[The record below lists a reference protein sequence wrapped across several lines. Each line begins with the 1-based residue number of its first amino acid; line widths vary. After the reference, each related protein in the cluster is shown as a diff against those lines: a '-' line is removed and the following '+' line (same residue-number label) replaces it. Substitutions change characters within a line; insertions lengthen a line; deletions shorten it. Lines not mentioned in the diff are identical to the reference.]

1 MNFKMQDKQNQ
12 LIERISDTHLIVGVD
27 IAQQLHVARAVNF
40 RGIVVGD
47 PLTFENNEEGFIKLL
62 NWIQD
67 LKRLK
72 NLDAA
77 IVGMEPTG
85 HYWLNLSKWLYNQ
98 NIEVV
103 TVNPHLVKR
112 NKENRDNTQSKSD
125 KKDALVIADMVKNGY
140 YSFIRPS
147 SESFEKLRVLMSN
160 RDVIVKRLVM
170 SINQINR
177 WVDVVFPELRQV
189 FKDVSCKGAI
199 ATLRLFPTP
208 DEISSM
214 ESLDVMTGWKS
225 LMKRQPGLKKA
236 QLLINLAK
244 SSIGTGQALD
254 AYKFHLEQLLE
265 EYDLAVKQLERVEQ
279 QVKEVLNQI
288 PFAKKLLMIKGISEI
303 SLAGILGEAGDLSGF
318 SHGNSLLRHAGLHL
332 AEASSGKWKGQIV
345 ISKRGRSRLRRFL
358 YLATMSLVMN
368 NPEFKAIH
376 SHNVKV
382 KKIKKMK
389 SIMKLIGKLARIFVG
404 IARRNESYCPNKVQ
418 AINPFSSLGINNLSS
433 IKCIILKLVN
443 FNFECCLIRRIS
455 NMYGVPGFF
464 NKRAL

>member
-27 IAQQLHVARAVNF
+27 IAQQIHIARAVNF

-62 NWIQD
+62 NWIQE

-72 NLDAA
+72 NLDAV

-125 KKDALVIADMVKNGY
+125 KIDAVVIADMVKNGY
-140 YSFIRPS
+140 YSFIRPT

-236 QLLINLAK
+236 QLLISLAK

-288 PFAKKLLMIKGISEI
+288 SFAKKLLMIKGISEI

-358 YLATMSLVMN
+358 YLATMSLVVN

-376 SHNVKV
+376 SHNVRV

-389 SIMKLIGKLARIFVG
+389 SIMKLIGKLARIIVG

-418 AINPFSSLGINNLSS
+418 VLA
-433 IKCIILKLVN
+433 
-443 FNFECCLIRRIS
+443 
-455 NMYGVPGFF
+455 
-464 NKRAL
+464 A

>member
-47 PLTFENNEEGFIKLL
+47 PLTFENNEEGFVKLL
-62 NWIQD
+62 SWIQN
-67 LKRLK
+67 LQKLK
-72 NLDAA
+72 NLDSA

-85 HYWLNLSKWLYNQ
+85 HYWINLSKWLDKQ

-140 YSFIRPS
+140 YSFVRPT
-147 SESFEKLRVLMSN
+147 SESFEKLRVLISN

-170 SINQINR
+170 SINQVNR

-189 FKDVSCKGAI
+189 FKDVTCKGAI

-208 DEISSM
+208 DEISSL
-214 ESLDVMTGWKS
+214 ETLDVMRGWKS
-225 LMKRQPGLKKA
+225 LMKRQPGPKKA

-279 QVKEVLNQI
+279 HVKEVLYKI

-303 SLAGILGEAGDLSGF
+303 SLAGILGESGDLSGF

-368 NPEFKAIH
+368 NPEFKAVH

-404 IARRNESYCPNKVQ
+404 IARRNESYCPKKVQ
-418 AINPFSSLGINNLSS
+418 VS
-433 IKCIILKLVN
+433 IPL
-443 FNFECCLIRRIS
+443 
-455 NMYGVPGFF
+455 
-464 NKRAL
+464 AA

>member
-47 PLTFENNEEGFIKLL
+47 PLIFENNEEGFVKLL

-67 LKRLK
+67 LKKLK
-72 NLDAA
+72 HLNAA

-85 HYWLNLSKWLYNQ
+85 HYWINLSKWLYNQ

-189 FKDVSCKGAI
+189 FNDVSCKGSI

-214 ESLDVMTGWKS
+214 ESLDVQRGWKS
-225 LMKRQPGLKKA
+225 LMKRQPGPKKA

-265 EYDLAVKQLERVEQ
+265 EYDLAVIQLERVEQ
-279 QVKEVLNQI
+279 QVKEVLNKI
-288 PFAKKLLMIKGISEI
+288 PFAKKLLTIKGISEI
-303 SLAGILGEAGDLSGF
+303 SLAGILGESGDLSGF

-368 NPEFKAIH
+368 NPEFKAVH

-382 KKIKKMK
+382 KKIKKVK

-404 IARRNESYCPNKVQ
+404 IARRNESYCP
-418 AINPFSSLGINNLSS
+418 S
-433 IKCIILKLVN
+433 KLQV
-443 FNFECCLIRRIS
+443 LI
-455 NMYGVPGFF
+455 PL
-464 NKRAL
+464 AA

>member
-47 PLTFENNEEGFIKLL
+47 PMSFENSEEGFVKLL

-85 HYWLNLSKWLYNQ
+85 HYWINLSKWLYNQ

-189 FKDVSCKGAI
+189 SNDVSCKGAI
-199 ATLRLFPTP
+199 ATLCLFPTP

-214 ESLDVMTGWKS
+214 ESLDVQRGWKS
-225 LMKRQPGLKKA
+225 LMKRQPGHKKA

-244 SSIGTGQALD
+244 SSIGIGQALD
-254 AYKFHLEQLLE
+254 AYKFHLEQLIE

-279 QVKEVLNQI
+279 QVKEVLYNI
-288 PFAKKLLMIKGISEI
+288 PFAKKLLTIKGISEI
-303 SLAGILGEAGDLSGF
+303 SLAGILGESGDLSGF
-318 SHGNSLLRHAGLHL
+318 AH
-332 AEASSGKWKGQIV
+332 
-345 ISKRGRSRLRRFL
+345 
-358 YLATMSLVMN
+358 
-368 NPEFKAIH
+368 
-376 SHNVKV
+376 
-382 KKIKKMK
+382 
-389 SIMKLIGKLARIFVG
+389 
-404 IARRNESYCPNKVQ
+404 
-418 AINPFSSLGINNLSS
+418 
-433 IKCIILKLVN
+433 
-443 FNFECCLIRRIS
+443 
-455 NMYGVPGFF
+455 
-464 NKRAL
+464 

>member
-27 IAQQLHVARAVNF
+27 IAQHLHVARAVNF

-47 PLTFENNEEGFIKLL
+47 PFKFENNEEGYVKLL

-85 HYWLNLSKWLYNQ
+85 HYWINLSKWLNNQ

-147 SESFEKLRVLMSN
+147 SESFEKLRVLMSK

-189 FKDVSCKGAI
+189 FNDVSCKGSI

-208 DEISSM
+208 DEISLMDSI
-214 ESLDVMTGWKS
+214 DVQRGWKS
-225 LMKRQPGLKKA
+225 LMKRQPGPKKA

-244 SSIGTGQALD
+244 TSIGTGQALD

-265 EYDLAVKQLERVEQ
+265 EYDLAEKQLERVEQ
-279 QVKEVLNQI
+279 LVKEVLDKI
-288 PFAKKLLMIKGISEI
+288 PFAKKLLTIKGISEI
-303 SLAGILGEAGDLSGF
+303 SLAGILGESGDLSGF

-332 AEASSGKWKGQIV
+332 VEASSGKWKDQIV

-368 NPEFKAIH
+368 NPEFKALH

-382 KKIKKMK
+382 KKLKKMR

-418 AINPFSSLGINNLSS
+418 VLAPI
-433 IKCIILKLVN
+433 
-443 FNFECCLIRRIS
+443 
-455 NMYGVPGFF
+455 
-464 NKRAL
+464 AA

>member
-1 MNFKMQDKQNQ
+1 
-12 LIERISDTHLIVGVD
+12 
-27 IAQQLHVARAVNF
+27 
-40 RGIVVGD
+40 
-47 PLTFENNEEGFIKLL
+47 
-62 NWIQD
+62 
-67 LKRLK
+67 
-72 NLDAA
+72 
-77 IVGMEPTG
+77 
-85 HYWLNLSKWLYNQ
+85 
-98 NIEVV
+98 
-103 TVNPHLVKR
+103 VNPHLVKR

-189 FKDVSCKGAI
+189 FTDVSCKGAI

-208 DEISSM
+208 NEISSM
-214 ESLDVMTGWKS
+214 DSLDVQRGWKS
-225 LMKRQPGLKKA
+225 LMKRQPGPKKA

-244 SSIGTGQALD
+244 TSIGTGQALD
-254 AYKFHLEQLLE
+254 AYKFHLGQLIE

-279 QVKEVLNQI
+279 QVKEVLYKI
-288 PFAKKLLMIKGISEI
+288 PFAKKLPTIKGLSEI
-303 SLAGILGEAGDLSGF
+303 SLAGILGESGDLSGF
-318 SHGNSLLRHAGLHL
+318 SDGNSLLRHAGLHL

-368 NPEFKAIH
+368 NPEFKALH

-404 IARRNESYCPNKVQ
+404 IARRIESYCPSKIQVLTPL
-418 AINPFSSLGINNLSS
+418 A
-433 IKCIILKLVN
+433 
-443 FNFECCLIRRIS
+443 
-455 NMYGVPGFF
+455 
-464 NKRAL
+464 A

>member
-27 IAQQLHVARAVNF
+27 IAQQIHIARAVNF

-62 NWIQD
+62 NWIQE

-72 NLDAA
+72 NLDAV

-140 YSFIRPS
+140 YSFIRPT

-236 QLLINLAK
+236 QLLISLAK

-288 PFAKKLLMIKGISEI
+288 SFAKKLLMIKGISEI

-358 YLATMSLVMN
+358 YLATMSLVVN

-376 SHNVKV
+376 SHNVRV

-389 SIMKLIGKLARIFVG
+389 SIMKLIGKLARIIVG

-418 AINPFSSLGINNLSS
+418 VLA
-433 IKCIILKLVN
+433 
-443 FNFECCLIRRIS
+443 
-455 NMYGVPGFF
+455 
-464 NKRAL
+464 A

>member
-1 MNFKMQDKQNQ
+1 
-12 LIERISDTHLIVGVD
+12 
-27 IAQQLHVARAVNF
+27 
-40 RGIVVGD
+40 
-47 PLTFENNEEGFIKLL
+47 
-62 NWIQD
+62 
-67 LKRLK
+67 
-72 NLDAA
+72 
-77 IVGMEPTG
+77 
-85 HYWLNLSKWLYNQ
+85 
-98 NIEVV
+98 
-103 TVNPHLVKR
+103 
-112 NKENRDNTQSKSD
+112 
-125 KKDALVIADMVKNGY
+125 
-140 YSFIRPS
+140 
-147 SESFEKLRVLMSN
+147 
-160 RDVIVKRLVM
+160 
-170 SINQINR
+170 
-177 WVDVVFPELRQV
+177 
-189 FKDVSCKGAI
+189 
-199 ATLRLFPTP
+199 
-208 DEISSM
+208 
-214 ESLDVMTGWKS
+214 
-225 LMKRQPGLKKA
+225 MKRQPGPKKA

-368 NPEFKAIH
+368 NPEFKAMH

-404 IARRNESYCPNKVQ
+404 IARRNESYCPNKMQ
-418 AINPFSSLGINNLSS
+418 
-433 IKCIILKLVN
+433 
-443 FNFECCLIRRIS
+443 ELI
-455 NMYGVPGFF
+455 PL
-464 NKRAL
+464 AA

>member
-27 IAQQLHVARAVNF
+27 IAQQFHVARAVNF

-47 PLTFENNEEGFIKLL
+47 PLTFVNNEEGFVKLQ
-62 NWIQD
+62 NWIEK

-72 NLDAA
+72 NLDST

-85 HYWLNLSKWLYNQ
+85 HYWKNLSKWLVKQ
-98 NIEVV
+98 KIEVV

-140 YSFIRPS
+140 YSFVHPS
-147 SESFEKLRVLMSN
+147 SESFEKLRVLISN
-160 RDVIVKRLVM
+160 RDVIVKRLV
-170 SINQINR
+170 SSTNQIHR
-177 WVDVVFPELRQV
+177 WVDIVFPELRQV
-189 FKDVSCKGAI
+189 FKDVTCKGAI

-208 DEISSM
+208 IEIASL
-214 ESLDVMTGWKS
+214 EPLDVMRGWKS
-225 LMKRQPGLKKA
+225 LMQRQPGPKKA

-265 EYDLAVKQLERVEQ
+265 EYDLAIKQLERFEQ
-279 QVKEVLNQI
+279 QVKEVLNKI
-288 PFAKKLLMIKGISEI
+288 PFASKLLMIKGISEI

-345 ISKRGRSRLRRFL
+345 LSKRGRSRLRRFL

-376 SHNVKV
+376 AYNVKV
-382 KKIKKMK
+382 KKMKKMK
-389 SIMKLIGKLARIFVG
+389 SIMKLVGKLARIFVG
-404 IARRNESYCPNKVQ
+404 IAKRNESYC
-418 AINPFSSLGINNLSS
+418 AS
-433 IKCIILKLVN
+433 KLQ
-443 FNFECCLIRRIS
+443 ETIPL
-455 NMYGVPGFF
+455 
-464 NKRAL
+464 AA

>member
-12 LIERISDTHLIVGVD
+12 LIERISYTHLIVGVD

-47 PLTFENNEEGFIKLL
+47 PLTFENNEEGFVKLL
-62 NWIQD
+62 KWIQN
-67 LKRLK
+67 LQKLK
-72 NLDAA
+72 NLDST

-85 HYWLNLSKWLYNQ
+85 HYLINLSKWLDKQ

-140 YSFIRPS
+140 YSFVRPT
-147 SESFEKLRVLMSN
+147 SESFEKLRVLISN

-170 SINQINR
+170 SINQVNR

-208 DEISSM
+208 DEISSL
-214 ESLDVMTGWKS
+214 ETLDVMRGWKS
-225 LMKRQPGLKKA
+225 LMKRQPGPKKA

-279 QVKEVLNQI
+279 QVKEVLYTI

-303 SLAGILGEAGDLSGF
+303 SLAGILGESGDLSGF

-368 NPEFKAIH
+368 NPEFKALH

-382 KKIKKMK
+382 KKLKKMK

-404 IARRNESYCPNKVQ
+404 IARRNESYYPNKVQ
-418 AINPFSSLGINNLSS
+418 VS
-433 IKCIILKLVN
+433 IPL
-443 FNFECCLIRRIS
+443 
-455 NMYGVPGFF
+455 
-464 NKRAL
+464 AA